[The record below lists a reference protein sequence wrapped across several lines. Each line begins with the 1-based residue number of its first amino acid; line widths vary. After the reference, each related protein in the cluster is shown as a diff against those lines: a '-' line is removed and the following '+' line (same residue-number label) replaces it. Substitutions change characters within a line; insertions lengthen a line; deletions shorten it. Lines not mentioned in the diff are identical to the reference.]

1 MIERDVMEYDV
12 LIVGG
17 GPAGL
22 ACAIRLKQL
31 KADLNVCVLEKASA
45 IGAQALS
52 GAVLEAGPL
61 DELLPGWREDPPG
74 ICIPAKRDE
83 FSLLTKTGKIKL
95 PVPPQQHNDG
105 NFIISL
111 GLLTPK
117 LAAQAESLGVDVFPG
132 FSAAVPLFNDDGS
145 VAGVQIG
152 DMGIEKSGEH
162 GPNFAPGPE
171 VRARRISRCPC
182 HRSARRRPRR
192 GR

>member
-61 DELLPGWREDPPG
+61 DELLPGG
-74 ICIPAKRDE
+74 IQ
-83 FSLLTKTGKIKL
+83 TGI
-95 PVPPQQHNDG
+95 
-105 NFIISL
+105 
-111 GLLTPK
+111 
-117 LAAQAESLGVDVFPG
+117 
-132 FSAAVPLFNDDGS
+132 AVSD
-145 VAGVQIG
+145 
-152 DMGIEKSGEH
+152 
-162 GPNFAPGPE
+162 
-171 VRARRISRCPC
+171 
-182 HRSARRRPRR
+182 
-192 GR
+192 